1 MTLLQGTYYFTDLDD
16 ADDSQYGIFSVKPLR
31 PTDFTTLLNI
41 AYMSA
46 TRPLHFGGRVGR
58 HNQRNDSRQQQQHNA
73 AASHP
78 LLARRWL
85 PPNTQHHYT
94 AACVSAGSGSHHGA
108 TVWWWCV
115 QMLPCPC
122 CQECGGGCVSVV
134 PVVVRGRGYLAWPG
148 PPSAALAINN
158 MMQPSLT

>member
-1 MTLLQGTYYFTDLDD
+1 
-16 ADDSQYGIFSVKPLR
+16 
-31 PTDFTTLLNI
+31 
-41 AYMSA
+41 MSA

-85 PPNTQHHYT
+85 PPNTLHHYT
-94 AACVSAGSGSHHGA
+94 AACVSAGSGSHPGA

-134 PVVVRGRGYLAWPG
+134 PVVVRGRGYLAWPS
-148 PPSAALAINN
+148 PPSATLAINN
-158 MMQPSLT
+158 MMRQPGESTRQCYLTKQPDKYWTRQADGATMKNLDGTP